1 MKKTIILFIL
11 VLLLSGCVG
20 VKKEQVYR
28 AADNSTL
35 TLYPD
40 NQFIVH
46 YTDGNQTWTGV
57 YQKRGDSIVCT
68 VPIGIAITFTQK
80 ENSIIDQY
88 GETWQQIQ

>member
-1 MKKTIILFIL
+1 MKKSIIFLIL
-11 VLLLSGCVG
+11 MLLLSGCVG
-20 VKKEQVYR
+20 VAKERVYR

-40 NQFIVH
+40 NQFTIF
-46 YTDGNQTWTGV
+46 YAIDKQTWTGA
-57 YQKRGDSIVCT
+57 YQIRGDSIVCT

-88 GETWQQIQ
+88 GETWQQMQ